1 MMELLTLI
9 LSLLAILAFCELF
22 TNAVEWLGKNLNF
35 GHSVVG
41 SVFSAV
47 STALPETI
55 IPIIAL
61 LTLPTLASREGIG
74 IGAILG
80 APLMLST
87 LTFSLLALPALFRKG
102 NKNLNFK
109 KEAILLDI
117 KFFIFN
123 FSLALLISIFSIK
136 LKYFFAILFLI
147 SYLFYLYTVFK
158 RDEGFKEE
166 DLHLLLI
173 STSKDPGNL
182 MVFLQLGIGLCGIL
196 LSSYFFV
203 NSIESVSNIIGLNP
217 FIVSAIFS
225 PIATELPEK
234 FNSISWVIKGKDHL
248 AISNITGAM
257 VFQSSFPIMAGLI
270 LSSWQLDEKAIAL
283 CSVTILSSLYLYFLI
298 KNGAINPKLLFLNFI
313 FYIIYILISLNF
325 GVRL

>member
-1 MMELLTLI
+1 MEFLTLI

-55 IPIIAL
+55 VPIIAL
-61 LTLPTLASREGIG
+61 ITLPSHASKEEIG

-87 LTFSLLALPALFRKG
+87 LTFSLLAIPAFFRKD

-109 KEAILLDI
+109 KDAILLDI

-123 FSLALLISIFSIK
+123 FSIALFISVFAIT
-136 LKYFFAILFLI
+136 LKYFFAIFFLI
-147 SYLFYLYTVFK
+147 SYLFYIYMVFK
-158 RDEGFKEE
+158 KDEGFEEE
-166 DLHLLLI
+166 DLHPLLFFK
-173 STSKDPGNL
+173 SKEPGNL
-182 MVFLQLGIGLCGIL
+182 LVFLQLGIGLCGIL

-203 NSIESVSNIIGLNP
+203 TSIESISKIIGLSP
-217 FIVSAIFS
+217 FIVSVILS

-234 FNSISWVIKGKDHL
+234 FNSISWIIKGKDHL

-257 VFQSSFPIMAGLI
+257 VFQSSFPIMVGLI
-270 LSSWQLDEKAIAL
+270 LSKWQLDEKAFTL
-283 CSVTILSSLYLYFLI
+283 CFITIFSSLYLYSLI
-298 KNGAINPKLLFLNFI
+298 KRGSINPKLLFLNFI
-313 FYIIYILISLNF
+313 LYVIYILISLNS
-325 GVRL
+325 GARL